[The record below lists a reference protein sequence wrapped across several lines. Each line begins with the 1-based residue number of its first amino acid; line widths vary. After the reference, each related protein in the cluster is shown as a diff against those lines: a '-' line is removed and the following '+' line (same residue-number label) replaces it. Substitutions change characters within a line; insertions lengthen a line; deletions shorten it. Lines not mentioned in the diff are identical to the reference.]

1 VCERRRR
8 RRERRQR
15 RNNLIRRLK
24 AEGRSI
30 RAIARE
36 LDCDRKTVRRV
47 LKKKA
52 RPKAPPRPSLLDP
65 FRPLIRELVLHKELT
80 TERVLRDIR
89 AVGYPGGYT
98 ILKDYIRT
106 FRPRA
111 RRRPHLRFE
120 TAPGE
125 QGQVDLSPYTVL
137 LAEVPTQVVC
147 FSLVLG
153 FSRWQF
159 IRFVLHADAH
169 AVCHG
174 HVLAFEE
181 AGGVPHEILYDRM
194 KQVVLESYRDEV
206 VFHPLFEALVGHYG
220 FRAVPLAPGYKEGK
234 GKVEA
239 GFWYLERS
247 LLMGREF
254 HDLADLNAQ
263 AARWLREVAWV
274 RVHRTTQRR
283 PRDLL
288 DEERPRLIP
297 LPERGFDAAVR
308 EPHLVGDDFCV
319 AYLNHR
325 YSVPPR
331 YTGQQAWVRVLE
343 GQLEIEVGGETV
355 AEHQV
360 QPGRFG
366 RHILPEHEAEFRRT
380 STSRHALK
388 AQFLRLG
395 SAAEGFIEGLCEA
408 HRGAAGYHMS
418 RILQLAGRVGVARV
432 AAALRHAARY
442 GAYSYQA
449 VDRIVAAKPPPTPPP
464 ATTAASSVPATVAA
478 YLKGAGSHQRSLDDY
493 QRLVQSVEAAPPT
506 TPDATTTTAPQED
519 QDHGDRGEG
528 PTAGVPTPPAP
539 APRGPKP

>member
-1 VCERRRR
+1 VRERRRR
-8 RRERRQR
+8 RRERRKR
-15 RNNLIRRLK
+15 RDNLIRRRK
-24 AEGRSI
+24 AQGESK

-36 LDCDRKTVRRV
+36 LECDPKTVRRV

-52 RPKAPPRPSLLDP
+52 RPKPAPRPSLLDP
-65 FRPLIRELVLHKELT
+65 FRPLIRELVLQKELT
-80 TERVLRDIR
+80 AERVLRDIR
-89 AVGYPGGYT
+89 AIGYKGGYT

-120 TAPGE
+120 TERGE

-137 LAEVPTQVVC
+137 LGEVPTKVVC
-147 FSLVLG
+147 FSMVLG

-169 AVCHG
+169 FVCHS

-194 KQVVLESYRDEV
+194 KQVVLESSRDEV
-206 VFHPLFEALVGHYG
+206 IFHPLFEALVAHYG

-247 LLMGREF
+247 LLAGREF
-254 HDLADLNAQ
+254 HDLSDLNAQ
-263 AARWLREVAWV
+263 AAKWLREVARV
-274 RVHRTTQRR
+274 RIHRTTHRR
-283 PRDLL
+283 PVDLL
-288 DEERPRLIP
+288 DEERPHLIP

-308 EPHLVGDDFCV
+308 ESHLVGDDFCV

-331 YTGQQAWVRVLE
+331 YAGQKAWVRVLE
-343 GQLEIEVGGETV
+343 GRLEIEVGGETV

-366 RHILPEHEAEFRRT
+366 RHVLPEHEAEFRRT
-380 STSRHALK
+380 STSRRALK
-388 AQFLRLG
+388 AEFLRLG

-418 RILQLAGRVGVARV
+418 RILQICKRVGVARV
-432 AAALRHAARY
+432 AEALRHAARY

-449 VDRIVAAKPPPTPPP
+449 VDRIVAAKPPPTSAP
-464 ATTAASSVPATVAA
+464 TVSTAASVPTSVAA
-478 YLKGAGSHQRSLDDY
+478 YLKGAGSYQRDLDAY
-493 QRLVQSVEAAPPT
+493 QRLVQDVEAQL
-506 TPDATTTTAPQED
+506 PDATSMEED
-519 QDHGDRGEG
+519 HNGDRAER
-528 PTAGVPTPPAP
+528 PSSGVPAPPAP
-539 APRGPKP
+539 APRGTKP